1 MKKILFMAMVF
12 TFSLNVTAQV
22 TTPQPSP
29 FGKLEQKVGLTD
41 VSIEYSRPS
50 MRGRTI
56 FGDLV
61 SYGKLWRTGA
71 NKNTIITFSDDVVIE
86 GHTLKAGAYSIFTTP
101 NETSWDVVFYTDIEN
116 WGTPQKWDNSKV
128 AVKTTV
134 KSYPIPFD
142 VETLTMDVNSISNN
156 GAKLEIFWEKTY
168 VAIPFEVPTD
178 KIVSKSIEKAM
189 KGTSAEDY
197 YAAAVY
203 YLEEGKDIK
212 KAQEWMEKA
221 MSMIE
226 NPAFY
231 QLRKLALIYAEAGN
245 KKAAIEAAKKSL
257 EGSEKVG
264 NADYIKMNKA
274 SLKEWGAL

>member
-1 MKKILFMAMVF
+1 
-12 TFSLNVTAQV
+12 
-22 TTPQPSP
+22 
-29 FGKLEQKVGLTD
+29 
-41 VSIEYSRPS
+41 
-50 MRGRTI
+50 
-56 FGDLV
+56 
-61 SYGKLWRTGA
+61 
-71 NKNTIITFSDDVVIE
+71 
-86 GHTLKAGAYSIFTTP
+86 
-101 NETSWDVVFYTDIEN
+101 
-116 WGTPQKWDNSKV
+116 
-128 AVKTTV
+128 
-134 KSYPIPFD
+134 
-142 VETLTMDVNSISNN
+142 MDVNSISNN